1 MLKDYFKCLE
11 KLEGHFESSGFSG
24 GMLPLGCLVL
34 SIFFSSAAVLSAK
47 NGRWVLQIPPKRLE
61 AMFLQGIDF

>member
-1 MLKDYFKCLE
+1 VLKDYFKCLE

-24 GMLPLGCLVL
+24 GMLPPKCLVL

-47 NGRWVLQIPPKRLE
+47 NGRRVLQIPPKRLE
-61 AMFLQGIDF
+61 AMFLQGVDF

>member
-24 GMLPLGCLVL
+24 GMLPLKCLVL

-47 NGRWVLQIPPKRLE
+47 NGCWVLQIPPKRLE
-61 AMFLQGIDF
+61 AMFLQGVDF